1 MTVARAVPWPINP
14 VEANEPG
21 FCPYGPTGKLAYWD
35 GHAWSGVRADDAAV
49 TEIPHLRTFLP
60 FLRHLWFWL
69 AASGVLLVYLVNYVS
84 DTNGLKP
91 LAWVSVLGYALVMSA
106 AVLIF
111 TRRVGVRL
119 RRIPRPVLLWGLLSG
134 LIAYGLA
141 LGVELSVG
149 PVVDSNP
156 WTNGFSTGVIEEVAK
171 LAVPVA
177 LLIWGS
183 NRFSSPRTGLVLAAV
198 SGSVFGFLEGV
209 EYQLRTSSLEAT
221 SVSDRVVVELLHPF
235 LTILV
240 AAVIW
245 LAAWRKGRSFTL
257 AGLLAL
263 GIAAG
268 IHGFNDGL
276 TFAIANG
283 DSTGGQVSTDLSAI
297 EPALFGGVVWL
308 GIMVLLFLIARVA
321 VRELVPPGLVATSSK
336 GWRPRIHQWG
346 VPRSSS
352 AATPKA
358 RDTGPVPD

>member
-1 MTVARAVPWPINP
+1 MTVARAVPWPIDP
-14 VEANEPG
+14 VEADDLG

-35 GHAWSGVRADDAAV
+35 GHAWSGLRADDAAV
-49 TEIPHLRTFLP
+49 TEIPHQRTFLP

-69 AASGVLLVYLVNYVS
+69 AASGVVLVYLVNYVS

-111 TRRVGVRL
+111 TRHVGVRL
-119 RRIPRPVLLWGLLSG
+119 RRVPRSVLLWGLLSG
-134 LIAYGLA
+134 LVATGLA
-141 LGVELSVG
+141 TGVELAVN

-209 EYQLRTSSLEAT
+209 EYQLRTSSVEAT

-235 LTILV
+235 LTVLV

-245 LAAWRKGRSFTL
+245 LAAWRKGRSFTI
-257 AGLLAL
+257 AGLAAL

-268 IHGFNDGL
+268 IHGLNDGL
-276 TFAIANG
+276 NFAGANG

-297 EPALFGGVVWL
+297 ESALISGVVYL
-308 GIMVLLFLIARVA
+308 GILVLLFLIARVA

-346 VPRSSS
+346 VPRNSP
-352 AATPKA
+352 AATPKE
-358 RDTGPVPD
+358 PDNGQVTD

>member
-1 MTVARAVPWPINP
+1 MTVARAVPWPIDP
-14 VEANEPG
+14 VEADEPG

-49 TEIPHLRTFLP
+49 TEIPHQRTFLP

-91 LAWVSVLGYALVMSA
+91 LAWVSVLGYALAMSA

-111 TRRVGVRL
+111 TRHVGVRL
-119 RRIPRPVLLWGLLSG
+119 RRMPRPVLLWGLLSG
-134 LIAYGLA
+134 LVAAGLAYG
-141 LGVELSVG
+141 VEVSVG
-149 PVVDSNP
+149 PVVDSKP
-156 WTNGFSTGVIEEVAK
+156 WVDGFSAGVIEEIAK

-177 LLIWGS
+177 LLIWGG

-235 LTILV
+235 LTVLV

-245 LAAWRKGRSFTL
+245 LAAWRKGRSFTI
-257 AGLLAL
+257 AGLAAL

-321 VRELVPPGLVATSSK
+321 VRELVPPGFVATSSK

-352 AATPKA
+352 AATPKE
-358 RDTGPVPD
+358 RDTGQVPD

>member
-1 MTVARAVPWPINP
+1 MTVARAVPWPIDP
-14 VEANEPG
+14 VEADEPG

-49 TEIPHLRTFLP
+49 TEIPHQRTFLP

-91 LAWVSVLGYALVMSA
+91 LAWVSVLGYALAMSA

-111 TRRVGVRL
+111 TRHVGVRL
-119 RRIPRPVLLWGLLSG
+119 RRMPRPVLLWGLLSG
-134 LIAYGLA
+134 LVAAGLAYG
-141 LGVELSVG
+141 VEISVG
-149 PVVDSNP
+149 PAVDSKP
-156 WTNGFSTGVIEEVAK
+156 WVDGFSAGVIEEIAK

-177 LLIWGS
+177 LLIWGG

-198 SGSVFGFLEGV
+198 SGSVFAFLEGV

-235 LTILV
+235 LTVLV

-245 LAAWRKGRSFTL
+245 LAAWRKGRSFTI
-257 AGLLAL
+257 AGLAAL

-352 AATPKA
+352 AATPKE
-358 RDTGPVPD
+358 RDTGQVPD